1 MKNKLV
7 SITLKGFKTIQAL
20 ESFKPHSLTVLIGP
34 NGAGKSNFISFFR
47 MMSWALAD
55 TDNLQFYISEQGG
68 GSTLLHDGPARTS
81 EIETELTIQTYAG
94 KNQYAFRLVS
104 AAGDTL
110 IFADERY
117 RFSREGHPSPAYW
130 RVAGAGQR
138 TPQLLA
144 DAAGGDKTALV
155 IRDILRKI
163 VVYQFHNTSATA
175 RMRNKWSV
183 EDNRWLKEDAAN
195 IAPVLLRLKEDN
207 DKCYQRI
214 VDTIR
219 LILPFFSDFELEPR
233 YGNLLLNWRERNSD
247 QVFSVSQASD
257 GMLRV
262 VALVTLL
269 LLPEQ
274 DLPDV
279 LILDEPELGLHPYAI
294 NVVGGLIHAVSTR
307 IQVIVATQS
316 MPLIDCFDPTDI
328 VVVEREGRSSV
339 FRRLDANVLAEWLE
353 DYSLSELWEKNV
365 IGGRP

>member
-1 MKNKLV
+1 MRNNLDR
-7 SITLKGFKTIQAL
+7 ITLRGFKTIQAL
-20 ESFKPHSLTVLIGP
+20 EDFAPCTLTALIGP

-55 TDNLQFYISEQGG
+55 SDNLSLFVSQQGG
-68 GSTLLHDGPARTS
+68 ASTILHHGPATTR
-81 EIETELTIQTYAG
+81 EIEAALTIQTRAG
-94 KNQYAFRLVS
+94 KNQYAFRLVF

-117 RFSREGHPSPAYW
+117 RFSHKDHPGTAPWRET
-130 RVAGAGQR
+130 GAGHR
-138 TPQLLA
+138 TPQLLTEA
-144 DAAGGDKTALV
+144 VEGTTARV

-163 VVYQFHNTSATA
+163 VVYQFHNTSDTA
-175 RMRNKWSV
+175 RVRNKWHV
-183 EDNRWLKEDAAN
+183 NDNRWIKEDAAN
-195 IAPVLLRLKEDN
+195 IAPVLLRLRDDDN
-207 DKCYQRI
+207 KCYQRI

-219 LILPFFSDFELEPR
+219 LILPFFSDFVLEPD
-233 YGNLLLNWRERNSD
+233 YNSLLLNWRERNSD

-262 VALVTLL
+262 IALVTLL
-269 LLPEQ
+269 LQPEP

-294 NVVGGLIHAVSTR
+294 NVVGGLIRAAATK

-316 MPLIDCFDPTDI
+316 MPLVDCFEPTDI
-328 VVVEREGRSSV
+328 VVVEREGGGSN
-339 FRRLDANVLAEWLE
+339 FRRLDTETLREWLE